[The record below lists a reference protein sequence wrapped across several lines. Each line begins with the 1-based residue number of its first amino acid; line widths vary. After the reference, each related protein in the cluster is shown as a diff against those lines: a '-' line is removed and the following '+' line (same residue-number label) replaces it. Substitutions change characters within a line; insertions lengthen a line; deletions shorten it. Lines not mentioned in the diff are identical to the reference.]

1 VVEKTIVVS
10 DQAGDRLGDGSLE
23 EDGQRVADFI
33 LGARPARADG
43 KDLLELVEDEVR
55 DGGRLERGS
64 AAEAR
69 ADWGDR
75 RVTEC

>member
-1 VVEKTIVVS
+1 MVEKTIVVS

-55 DGGRLERGS
+55 DGGRLGAVVQPKSEPAG
-64 AAEAR
+64 EIV
-69 ADWGDR
+69 G
-75 RVTEC
+75 